1 MNVFDLMTG
10 FIPLIVMG
18 VLAFGIVRLVRRAQG
33 GHPVDAAA
41 LTRQAVLYGLLY
53 LTMILTASGAVW
65 AYGELTSTA
74 IQRDNRELAEA
85 LALVTLGLPVFTAL
99 LTLADHRLRRDE
111 EERSGLGWSTYLTIA
126 SITALIGTMVGAYEI
141 VSSLIDTRPR
151 SEFEG
156 KSVIT
161 TIIWGAFFATHWMF
175 LRLRHGIRGDLHL
188 AVASLVG
195 LVPLAIGQAGLL
207 AVTTDRLYN
216 EALDRPIEQLRSQSA
231 PWAALFIVGCAV
243 WIAVWLRQYESAP
256 RTEPWYVL
264 VLPIGAL
271 AGFVATLGA
280 AARLAYLGLVWI
292 VGDADGVA
300 APDHFDSTPQLVG
313 IGVTGFIA
321 WFYHRSFLAKE
332 SPRTDV
338 LRSYDYL
345 LMVASLLTGVVG
357 ALAIV
362 WSLLDDGSTDRNQAI
377 AGVTLLIAGGVT
389 WSRFASHI
397 VSHQTGDAGVDELRS
412 PVRRSYLYTT
422 LGVGGLAVL
431 LAGIGALQRVF
442 EDGLDGVLGTD
453 TLVDQRVQFAMVVIL
468 GGVLWLHSLVLR
480 SDQRELEAL
489 MPPPPVAHW
498 PSRIIVLGTTQDAS
512 IDVAN
517 HPGTSVEYWHRTDG
531 SGLTAPPTA
540 LDIDQLEDALSSQR
554 TDDVLVLLNGD
565 TPTVIPFER

>member
-10 FIPLIVMG
+10 FIPLIVIG

-33 GHPVDAAA
+33 DHPVDAAA

-53 LTMILTASGAVW
+53 VTMILTASGAVW
-65 AYGELTSTA
+65 AFGELTSTA
-74 IQRDNRELAEA
+74 VRRDNRELAEA

-111 EERSGLGWSTYLTIA
+111 EERTGLAWSTYLTIA

-141 VSSLIDTRPR
+141 ISSLIDTRPR
-151 SEFEG
+151 AEFEG

-188 AVASLVG
+188 AIASLVG

-207 AVTTDRLYN
+207 AVTTDRLYD
-216 EALDRPIEQLRSQSA
+216 EVLDRPIEQLRSQSA

-243 WIAVWLRQYESAP
+243 WISVWLRQYESAP

-280 AARLAYLGLVWI
+280 ASRFGYLLLVWI
-292 VGDADGVA
+292 AGDADGVVA
-300 APDHFDSTPQLVG
+300 SDHFDSTPQLVG

-321 WFYHRSFLAKE
+321 WFYHRSFLTKE

-345 LMVASLLTGVVG
+345 LMAASLITGVIG
-357 ALAIV
+357 ALVIV

-377 AGVTLLIAGGVT
+377 AGVTLLIAGGFT

-397 VSHQTGDAGVDELRS
+397 VAHQTSDAGVDELRS
-412 PVRRSYLYTT
+412 PVRRSYLYAT

-431 LAGIGALQRVF
+431 IAGIGALQRVF

-453 TLVDQRVQFAMVVIL
+453 TLVAQRVQFAMVVIL

-480 SDQRELEAL
+480 SDQRQLEAM

-498 PSRIIVLGTTQDAS
+498 PSRIIVLGTTDAS
-512 IDVAN
+512 IDVAK

-531 SGLTAPPTA
+531 SSVTTPPTA